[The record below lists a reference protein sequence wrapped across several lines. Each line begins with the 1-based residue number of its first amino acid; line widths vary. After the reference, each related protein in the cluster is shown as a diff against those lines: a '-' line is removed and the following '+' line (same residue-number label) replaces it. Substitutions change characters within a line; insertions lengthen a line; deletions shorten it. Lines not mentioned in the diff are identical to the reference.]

1 MKKVNSI
8 LVTLCFGFVAVSCVR
23 LLVHILATDI
33 KSLTNLIA
41 FMPCAL
47 FIGFLFYMGGG
58 LCWEIVR
65 EAFSRQGDLK

>member
-33 KSLTNLIA
+33 KSLTNFIA

-47 FIGFLFYMGGG
+47 FIAFLFYMGGT
-58 LCWEIVR
+58 LCLDIVKD
-65 EAFSRQGDLK
+65 AFKKDTV

>member
-33 KSLTNLIA
+33 KSLTNFIA

-47 FIGFLFYMGGG
+47 FIAFLFYMGGT
-58 LCWEIVR
+58 LCLDIVKD
-65 EAFSRQGDLK
+65 AFKRDNV